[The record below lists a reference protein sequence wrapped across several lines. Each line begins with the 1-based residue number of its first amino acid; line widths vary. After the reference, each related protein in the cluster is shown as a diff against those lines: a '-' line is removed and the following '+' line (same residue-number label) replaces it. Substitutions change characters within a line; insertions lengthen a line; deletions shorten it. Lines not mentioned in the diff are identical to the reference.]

1 MAATMRSATVGRNM
15 NDSCL
20 FCAHLNSLEV
30 VHDDARAAV
39 VLHEDW
45 AVRGHAMVIWKRHV
59 KNISDLSEEELAHFW
74 RAFQN
79 AERAL
84 LAITKAD
91 RAIILKLGIAVPHLH
106 VHIYPVS
113 ESLDRVAVMDIIEGR
128 VREAR
133 DEEFVNAVER
143 RLSAGRS
150 RGL

>member
-1 MAATMRSATVGRNM
+1 
-15 NDSCL
+15 
-20 FCAHLNSLEV
+20 
-30 VHDDARAAV
+30 
-39 VLHEDW
+39 
-45 AVRGHAMVIWKRHV
+45 MVIWKRHV
-59 KNISDLSEEELAHFW
+59 ENISDLSEEELAHFW
-74 RAFQN
+74 RVFQN

-128 VREAR
+128 VRESR